1 MKNKS
6 NFTIVSC
13 KLLLAFFIFCY
24 NSSNSQNVKGKVTS
38 ASDGLAIPNVN
49 VISKSS
55 DKGTITDF
63 DGMYSIDVD
72 ADDILIFEYI
82 GYKTQEI
89 PVNGRLKVDVVLKPD
104 VSKLDEIVVLGYGSK
119 RKADITSAVSE
130 VDLKS
135 LKNVP
140 VSNASRLIQG
150 QAAGVQVNQVNGTPG
165 EEFQVRVRGFGS
177 LGATNDPLYVVDGFP
192 IGNSLGQSVNP
203 NDIENITILKD
214 AASTAIYGARGS
226 NGVILITTR
235 GAEDGESSM
244 SFSFSQGFQ
253 DIPDSRRL
261 SVLNAQQF
269 VQFQNERISEN
280 FRRANGFAPSP
291 EDIPLAWR
299 FPDQQIPSTNW
310 FDEIVNNTATV
321 QDINFNLS
329 NGTKKV
335 KTSLSLGYLNQD
347 GIILGNDF
355 ERFSARLNT
364 STKVNDYIDINWNL
378 SGTFTEQN
386 NPGNINN
393 GNFTTSVITT
403 SYLADPRDPVYND
416 DGSFNSFI
424 GGRDG
429 VFGYANP
436 VQRLVEET
444 NKTQTSFFLT
454 NGAVTIKPL
463 KGLKFESIF
472 NFSIRDAKNRQFN
485 PSNIPNWNV
494 PPPRIATGSQS
505 ALRTYNF
512 GLDNIIT
519 YEGSIGNH
527 KYDISG
533 GFILQKEQFDFLI
546 GTGEQ
551 FPNDDIPFI
560 SAAPQTIADSNSE
573 DWGLAAFFGRFNYNY
588 LNRYLF
594 TATFRREGSSRFG
607 ANDKWGNFPALSA
620 GWRISKEDFYQEN
633 DYVNDIK
640 LRTSWGITGNNN
652 IGNFNQLSRLS
663 ATNFVL
669 GGQLVGGQTLQ
680 NFGNPDLTWETSR
693 QIDIGL
699 DLELFNNKITL
710 VAEYYNRITEDMLLP
725 VQVPAITGFTT
736 ALSNIGEVEN
746 KGFEFAAT
754 YRENF
759 GDFNISANFNIAF
772 NRNEILEINRDV
784 DQIFSSN
791 DFFGGNNIFRV
802 GEPIGLL
809 YGFVVEGIFETEEEI
824 AQFPSHP
831 ANTIGT
837 YRYRDVNGDGE
848 ITFDRQDWDVIGDPN
863 PDFTW
868 GLNLNM
874 DYKGFDLS
882 LGFLGA
888 EGYDLYRNV
897 EHFTMNVD
905 GVFNTSTNM
914 LDRWQSPDNPGT
926 GEWAGTGN
934 FQFTREA
941 SSRFVYDAS
950 HIWFKNITVGYTF
963 PKFSDFVG
971 LRLYSTID
979 NVAIITDYPG
989 NNPQA
994 NSGNPFNPQTVTIG
1008 IDNDVFPVPTIFS
1021 FGLNLNF

>member
-1 MKNKS
+1 
-6 NFTIVSC
+6 
-13 KLLLAFFIFCY
+13 
-24 NSSNSQNVKGKVTS
+24 VKGKVTS
-38 ASDGLAIPNVN
+38 ASDGLPVPNVN
-49 VISKSS
+49 VISKNS

-63 DGMYSIDVD
+63 DGKYSINVD
-72 ADDILIFEYI
+72 AEDILIFEYI
-82 GYKTQEI
+82 GFKKLEI
-89 PVNGRLKVDVVLKPD
+89 PVNGRLIIDVVLEPD

-165 EEFQVRVRGFGS
+165 EEFQVRVRGIGS

-226 NGVILITTR
+226 NGVVLITTK
-235 GAEDGESSM
+235 GAEEGESKM
-244 SFSFSQGFQ
+244 SLSVSSGFQ
-253 DIPDSRRL
+253 NIPDSRRY

-280 FRRANGFAPSP
+280 FRRENGFEPSP
-291 EDIPLAWR
+291 SDIPLAWR
-299 FPDQQIPSTNW
+299 FPEQDIPSTNW
-310 FDEIVNNTATV
+310 FDEIINNTATV

-329 NGTKKV
+329 NGTNKV

-347 GIILGNDF
+347 GIIIGNDF

-364 STKVNDYIDINWNL
+364 STKVNDYIDVNWNL
-378 SGTFTEQN
+378 SGTLTEQN

-393 GNFTTSVITT
+393 GNFTTSVIAT

-416 DGSFNSFI
+416 DGSFNSYI

-429 VFGYANP
+429 VFGYPNP

-454 NGAVTIKPL
+454 NGSVVIKPI

-472 NFSIRDAKNRQFN
+472 NFSMRDAKNRQFN
-485 PSNIPNWNV
+485 PSSIATWNV

-505 ALRTYNF
+505 SLRTYNF
-512 GLDNIIT
+512 GWDNIIT
-519 YEGSIGNH
+519 YEGFIGDH
-527 KYDISG
+527 KYDISAG
-533 GFILQKEQFDFLI
+533 YILQKEQFDFLE

-551 FPNDDIPFI
+551 FPNDDIAYI
-560 SAAPQTIADSNSE
+560 SAAPQTLADSNSE

-588 LNRYLF
+588 LNKYLF
-594 TATFRREGSSRFG
+594 TATYRREGSSRFG
-607 ANDKWGNFPALSA
+607 VNNKWGDFPALSA
-620 GWRISKEDFYQEN
+620 GWRISKEDFFQKN

-652 IGNFNQLSRLS
+652 IGNYSHLARLS
-663 ATNFVL
+663 ASNYIF
-669 GGQLVGGQTLQ
+669 GGQLVGGQVLQ

-693 QIDIGL
+693 QIDVGL
-699 DLELFNNKITL
+699 DLGLFNNRVTL

-725 VQVPAITGFTT
+725 VQIPAITGFTT
-736 ALSNIGEVEN
+736 ALSNIGKVEN

-759 GDFNISANFNIAF
+759 GDFNISTNFNIAF
-772 NRNEILEINRDV
+772 NRNEILEINRGV
-784 DQIFSSN
+784 DQIFTSN
-791 DFFGGNNIFRV
+791 DYYGGNNIFRV
-802 GEPIGLL
+802 GEPVGLL

-831 ANTIGT
+831 GNTIGT

-848 ITFDRQDWDVIGDPN
+848 ITYDRQDWDVIGNPN

-868 GLNLNM
+868 GLNVNM
-874 DYKGFDLS
+874 DYKGFDMS
-882 LGFLGA
+882 FGFMGA
-888 EGYDLYRNV
+888 QGYDLYRNV
-897 EHFTMNVD
+897 DHFTMNVD
-905 GVFNTSTNM
+905 GVFNTSTDM
-914 LDRWQSPDNPGT
+914 LERWQSPENPG
-926 GEWAGTGN
+926 GGYWAGTGN

-950 HIWFKNITVGYTF
+950 HVWFRNITIGYTF
-963 PKFSDFVG
+963 PKFSDLVG
-971 LRLYSTID
+971 LRLYSTIE

-994 NSGNPFNPQTVTIG
+994 NSGNPFNPQTVTVG
-1008 IDNDVFPVPTIFS
+1008 IDNDVFPIPRIYS